1 MFIKNIAPT
10 ILTVLYI
17 QWDPLNC
24 GRWRRHC
31 QSLTINLLSDSVYI
45 CTVHSA
51 QFLYFMFF
59 KSYFET
65 NNRLLTLHFPWF
77 PCTPLIKPTVILT
90 FFSISYF
97 ILNNVPALTV
107 TVYTVAFVFTG
118 NIFHNFLMKKKMH
131 LFGHLKVWHTS

>member
-45 CTVHSA
+45 CTVHST

-59 KSYFET
+59 KSYFEC

-77 PCTPLIKPTVILT
+77 SFLSYSTFSMVPLYT
-90 FFSISYF
+90 FNQAHCDFDIFQYF
-97 ILNNVPALTV
+97 ILYSQQCARPNSYSVHRGLRI
-107 TVYTVAFVFTG
+107 YWQYF
-118 NIFHNFLMKKKMH
+118 
-131 LFGHLKVWHTS
+131 S